1 MKEVRWNRNQ
11 MDQRAKIQYDVRF
24 NLPAKQEKGFD
35 PWVGKIR

>member
-1 MKEVRWNRNQ
+1 MKEVKWNRNQ

-35 PWVGKIR
+35 PWVGKIT